1 MPSYGGL
8 EMKSLFML
16 GAGALGAKVA
26 VNSIA
31 NAANL
36 TNPTV
41 ATVVKIGG
49 KVALGLAAITQSD
62 NEDVQAAGVGAVTIG
77 LLEAVEYF
85 LHEAMKTKLGIV
97 SMGGIG
103 ETIDLNSDE
112 WAEVSGDGDDAFD
125 DNYNVSG
132 DDETGLSGI

>member
-1 MPSYGGL
+1 MCKKHKVGAMPSYGGL

-49 KVALGLAAITQSD
+49 KVDI
-62 NEDVQAAGVGAVTIG
+62 
-77 LLEAVEYF
+77 
-85 LHEAMKTKLGIV
+85 
-97 SMGGIG
+97 
-103 ETIDLNSDE
+103 
-112 WAEVSGDGDDAFD
+112 GDGQKELHF
-125 DNYNVSG
+125 
-132 DDETGLSGI
+132 

>member
-1 MPSYGGL
+1 M
-8 EMKSLFML
+8 
-16 GAGALGAKVA
+16 
-26 VNSIA
+26 
-31 NAANL
+31 
-36 TNPTV
+36 
-41 ATVVKIGG
+41 
-49 KVALGLAAITQSD
+49 ALGLAAITQSD

-85 LHEAMKTKLGIV
+85 LPEAMKTKLGIV